1 VEVEDRRAGVTL
13 VELMAVLALIGILAG
28 LVTAS
33 FGRVLARAQTTSALH
48 QLAADISYTRM
59 LAVRGGSRVEL
70 RFTNEGSCGDPQ
82 SGRFSAD
89 GYRITV
95 RDPAPRVV
103 RVARLQSSASGVCLE
118 SNNDTNIVF
127 GSRGL
132 LLPFENRTVWS
143 RRKDVVDSLTVS
155 VLGRVRRRF

>member
-1 VEVEDRRAGVTL
+1 MEDRREGVTL
-13 VELMAVLALIGILAG
+13 VELMAVLALIGVLAG
-28 LVTAS
+28 LAS
-33 FGRVLARAQTTSALH
+33 ASLGRVLARAQTTAALH

-59 LAVRGGSRVEL
+59 LAVEL
-70 RFTNEGSCGDPQ
+70 RFTNEGTCGAPR

-95 RDPAPRVV
+95 RDPVPRVV
-103 RVARLQSSASGVCLE
+103 RVARLRSSASGVCLE

-127 GSRGL
+127 GSRGI

-143 RRKDVVDSLTVS
+143 RRRGVVDSLTVS

>member
-1 VEVEDRRAGVTL
+1 M
-13 VELMAVLALIGILAG
+13 ELMAVLALAGVLAG
-28 LVTAS
+28 LAS
-33 FGRVLARAQTTSALH
+33 ASLGRVLARAQTTTALH
-48 QLAADISYTRM
+48 QLAVDISYARM

-70 RFTNEGSCGDPQ
+70 RFMNEGSCGPPR

-89 GYRITV
+89 GYQITV
-95 RDPAPRVV
+95 RDPVPRVV
-103 RVARLQSSASGVCLE
+103 RVARLRSSASGLCLE
-118 SNNDTNIVF
+118 SNNDINIVF

-143 RRKDVVDSLTVS
+143 RRQGVVDSLTVS

>member
-1 VEVEDRRAGVTL
+1 MEL
-13 VELMAVLALIGILAG
+13 VVVVALIGILAS
-28 LVTAS
+28 LATAPL
-33 FGRVLARAQTTSALH
+33 GRVLARAQTAAALN
-48 QLAADISYTRM
+48 QLAVEISYTRM
-59 LAVRGGSRVEL
+59 LAVRGGSSVEL
-70 RFTNEGSCGDPQ
+70 RFFNEGSCGAPR

-95 RDPAPRVV
+95 RDPKPRVV
-103 RVARLQSSASGVCLE
+103 RVARLRSSASGVCLE

-143 RRKDVVDSLTVS
+143 RRHGAVDSLTVS

>member
-1 VEVEDRRAGVTL
+1 MENRRAGVTL
-13 VELMAVLALIGILAG
+13 VELMVVVALIGILAS
-28 LVTAS
+28 LATAS
-33 FGRVLARAQTTSALH
+33 LNRVLARAQTAAALN
-48 QLAADISYTRM
+48 QLAVEISYTRM
-59 LAVRGGSRVEL
+59 LAVRGGSSVEL
-70 RFTNEGSCGDPQ
+70 RFFNEGSCGAPR

-95 RDPAPRVV
+95 RDPRPRVV
-103 RVARLQSSASGVCLE
+103 RVARLRSAASGVCLE

-143 RRKDVVDSLTVS
+143 RRHGTVDSLTVS

>member
-1 VEVEDRRAGVTL
+1 MEDRRAGVTL
-13 VELMAVLALIGILAG
+13 VELMAVLALAGILAG
-28 LVTAS
+28 LAS
-33 FGRVLARAQTTSALH
+33 ASLGRVLARAQTAAALH
-48 QLAADISYTRM
+48 QLAMDISYTRM

-70 RFTNEGSCGDPQ
+70 RFVNEGSCGAARR
-82 SGRFSAD
+82 GRFSAD

-95 RDPAPRVV
+95 RDPVPRVV
-103 RVARLQSSASGVCLE
+103 RVARLRSSSSGVCLE

-132 LLPFENRTVWS
+132 LLPFENRTVWAH
-143 RRKDVVDSLTVS
+143 RRAQVDSLTVS